1 MSLTPVGIDR
11 TINGSDRAR
20 TRSEPRV
27 FCLAHAGGS
36 TAHFRAWRWLDP
48 FARVVP
54 LDLPG
59 HGTRMGEPHEQDWQA
74 LAAGLTDTVAAE
86 VGPEPA
92 DPADPVDEAEP
103 YILFGH
109 SLGALLAFDISHRM
123 LARGRPPALL
133 AVAGRNGPSVPASY
147 RPVHR
152 LADHEFAGAV
162 HALGGLPI
170 ALLRQPELM
179 RLFLPIIRAD
189 LRLAESYTRPDV
201 PALPIPVVAFAGRQD
216 PMTDTTGMLAWT
228 EETTDVCE
236 LVFFDEGH
244 FFLGSRE
251 FERQF
256 AERVA
261 RLADGVPVP
270 AWMRLGAQV
279 LSGPG
284 GRTRRRA

>member
-1 MSLTPVGIDR
+1 LSLLPVTAAPAGRGPDR
-11 TINGSDRAR
+11 MP
-20 TRSEPRV
+20 TRSGPRV

-54 LDLPG
+54 LELPG
-59 HGTRMGEPHEQDWQA
+59 HGARMGEPHEQDWQV
-74 LAAGLTDTVAAE
+74 LAAGLADTVAAE
-86 VGPEPA
+86 VGPRPA
-92 DPADPVDEAEP
+92 DPADGGEP
-103 YILFGH
+103 YVLFGH

-133 AVAGRNGPSVPASY
+133 AVAGRNGPSVPSSY

-152 LADHEFAGAV
+152 LADHEFVGAV
-162 HALGGLPI
+162 HALGGLPT

-189 LRLAESYTRPDV
+189 LRLSELYARPDV

-216 PMTDTTGMLAWT
+216 PMTDAAGMLAWAQ
-228 EETTDVCE
+228 ETTGVCE
-236 LVFFDEGH
+236 LVFLEGGH

-251 FERQF
+251 FERRF

-261 RLADGVPVP
+261 RSARVVP
-270 AWMRLGAQV
+270 G
-279 LSGPG
+279 
-284 GRTRRRA
+284 